1 MDSAAS
7 LAMRGKGNGSED
19 QMAVSLSGIV
29 MQYPGTRALDDVSVD
44 FRFDEVHG
52 LIGENGAGKTTLVSV
67 LAGSKLP
74 TAGKITI
81 DGRQAVLHSAGD
93 ALRKGIAHVSQE
105 GCLVPGLSC
114 AQNILLGD
122 EPRNALGIIN
132 KRELSSR
139 AAALLEKW
147 FPEVSID
154 LDMTIDSLPM
164 ADQKVIEIVRALRG
178 DIRLLI
184 LDEPTATLPARE
196 KENLWRII
204 KTLPARGVGIVLI
217 SHFLSEVK
225 ALSDRITVLR
235 DGRHVSTLASVE
247 ASEAQLVDLMLQRAG
262 GAGTGTAAAQVT
274 RTIGDAVLEL
284 EEWKAGAVEVDR
296 FAIRSGEIVGLI
308 GLTGAGHFGFA
319 RSIYTGEG
327 VVRGETRYK
336 GQSLRSVNARDMQK
350 RGVAFIPDQRMENAL
365 VADWDV
371 RENLAMV
378 HPQHATFGST
388 GVLSPRKEVHEAN
401 EIMSLLNIKAHSSA
415 QMIKDLSGGNKQK
428 VSIGKWLY
436 GAGERYSLMIFIEPT
451 EGVDIG
457 AKREIHGHL
466 KRLAAQGAAIIVTSS
481 DLMEIADISDRVIP
495 FVGGRAHPIIERADF
510 SEIRFISAMAGV
522 IQ

>member
-1 MDSAAS
+1 MT
-7 LAMRGKGNGSED
+7 
-19 QMAVSLSGIV
+19 VSLSGIV
-29 MQYPGTRALDDVSVD
+29 MQYPGTRALDDVSVA

-52 LIGENGAGKTTLVSV
+52 LIGENGAGKTTLVSI
-67 LAGSKLP
+67 LAGSKQP
-74 TAGKITI
+74 TAGKVTI
-81 DGRQAVLHSAGD
+81 DGKETVLHSAGD

-105 GCLVPGLSC
+105 GCLVPGLSA

-132 KRELSSR
+132 KRELGRR
-139 AAALLEKW
+139 AAALLDKW

-154 LDMTIDSLPM
+154 LDLTIDSLPM

-204 KTLPARGVGIVLI
+204 RTLPARGVGIVLI
-217 SHFLSEVK
+217 SHFLSEIK
-225 ALSDRITVLR
+225 ALSDRVTVLR
-235 DGRHVSTLASVE
+235 DGRHISTLAAAE
-247 ASEAQLVDLMLQRAG
+247 ATEAQLVDLMLQRSG
-262 GAGTGTAAAQVT
+262 KTGASGAAERLA
-274 RTIGDAVLEL
+274 RTIGDTVLEL
-284 EEWKAGAVEVDR
+284 EEWKVGAIEVDR
-296 FAIRSGEIVGLI
+296 FAIRSGEIIGLI

-319 RSIYTGEG
+319 RSIYTWEG
-327 VVRGETRYK
+327 IVRGTTRFK
-336 GQSLRSVNARDMQK
+336 GQSLKSISARGMQK
-350 RGVAFIPDQRMENAL
+350 RGVAFIPDQRMENSL

-378 HPQHATFGST
+378 HPKHGTFGST
-388 GVLSPRKEVHEAN
+388 GVLSPRKEVRGAN

-436 GAGERYSLMIFIEPT
+436 GADERYSLMIFIEPT

-510 SEIRFISAMAGV
+510 SEVRFISAMAGV

>member
-1 MDSAAS
+1 
-7 LAMRGKGNGSED
+7 MRGVRQWKREPREASTR
-19 QMAVSLSGIV
+19 MTVSLSGIV
-29 MQYPGTRALDDVSVD
+29 MQYPGTRALDDLSVA

-52 LIGENGAGKTTLVSV
+52 LIGENGAGKTTLVSI
-67 LAGSKLP
+67 LAGSKQP
-74 TAGKITI
+74 TAGKVTI
-81 DGRQAVLHSAGD
+81 DGKETVLHSAGD

-105 GCLVPGLSC
+105 GCLVPGLSA

-132 KRELSSR
+132 KRELGRR
-139 AAALLEKW
+139 AAALLDKW

-154 LDMTIDSLPM
+154 LDLTIDSLPM

-204 KTLPARGVGIVLI
+204 RTLPARGVGIVLI
-217 SHFLSEVK
+217 SHFLSEIK
-225 ALSDRITVLR
+225 ALSDRVTVLR
-235 DGRHVSTLASVE
+235 DGRHISTLAAAE
-247 ASEAQLVDLMLQRAG
+247 ATEAQLVDLMLQRSGKTGASGAAG
-262 GAGTGTAAAQVT
+262 RLA
-274 RTIGDAVLEL
+274 RTIGDTVLEL
-284 EEWKAGAVEVDR
+284 EEWKVGAIEVDR
-296 FAIRSGEIVGLI
+296 FAIRSGEIIGLI

-327 VVRGETRYK
+327 MVRGTTRFK
-336 GQSLRSVNARDMQK
+336 GQSLKSISARGMQK
-350 RGVAFIPDQRMENAL
+350 RGVAFIPDQRMENSL

-378 HPQHATFGST
+378 HPKHGTFGST
-388 GVLSPRKEVHEAN
+388 GVLAPRKEVRGAN

-436 GAGERYSLMIFIEPT
+436 GADERYSLMIFIEPT

-495 FVGGRAHPIIERADF
+495 FVGGRTHPIIERADF
-510 SEIRFISAMAGV
+510 SEVRFISAMAGV

>member
-1 MDSAAS
+1 MS
-7 LAMRGKGNGSED
+7 
-19 QMAVSLSGIV
+19 VSLSGIV

-52 LIGENGAGKTTLVSV
+52 LIGENGAGKTTLVSI
-67 LAGSKLP
+67 LGGSRQP
-74 TAGKITI
+74 TAGEIAI
-81 DGRQAVLHSAGD
+81 DGRTTTLGSAGD

-105 GCLVPGLSC
+105 GSLVPALSA
-114 AQNILLGD
+114 AQNILLGG
-122 EPRNALGIIN
+122 EPRMGLGIIDRRAL
-132 KRELSSR
+132 KKR
-139 AAALLEKW
+139 AAELLARW
-147 FPEVSID
+147 FPDVAVD
-154 LDMTIDSLPM
+154 LDAPVESLPM

-204 KTLPARGVGIVLI
+204 RTLPARGVGIVLI

-235 DGRHVSTLASVE
+235 DGRHIATRPAAE
-247 ASEAQLVDLMLQRAG
+247 TTEAQLVDYMLQRS
-262 GAGTGTAAAQVT
+262 GAPAAARGESAGERRVGDTVYEVT
-274 RTIGDAVLEL
+274 G
-284 EEWKAGAVEVDR
+284 WQAGNIHVDR
-296 FAIRSGEIVGLI
+296 FSIRAGEIVGLV

-327 VVRGETRYK
+327 VTAGTSRLNGEGLTRIDARG
-336 GQSLRSVNARDMQK
+336 MQR
-350 RGVAFIPDQRMENAL
+350 RGVAFVPDQRMENAL
-365 VADWDV
+365 IGDWDV

-378 HPQHATFGST
+378 HPQHAAIG
-388 GVLSPRKEVHEAN
+388 GLGILSPSRERREAGA
-401 EIMSLLNIKAHSSA
+401 IMSLLNVKAHSSA

-436 GAGERYSLMIFIEPT
+436 GADARYSLMIFVEPT

-457 AKREIHGHL
+457 AKREIHSQL
-466 KRLAAQGAAIIVTSS
+466 KRLAGQGAAIIVTSS
-481 DLMEIADISDRVIP
+481 DLMEIADIADRVVP
-495 FVGGRAHPIIERADF
+495 FVNGRAAGEIARADF
-510 SEIRFISAMAGV
+510 SEQRFISAMAGV
-522 IQ
+522 LQ